1 MESSVEQRLSLLL
14 DGETSEFETRRLV
27 EDISSKPHMRK
38 RWLEMNKQKSAL
50 HRNLLLPNLD
60 LSSKIQNELSRT
72 QNILKHNHKFSSF
85 SKWKKI
91 SYMRT
96 CSFIIGLCFTFSV
109 LFFELPSSSNQ
120 TFLQT
125 SAPKTLVSTIDPM
138 ILDDFGKN
146 FDGNLRNYR
155 FISSNQVEANYLI
168 KESNAN
174 LKLKFFLKDRSND
187 FKLSSVSDGVTI
199 NLKKGDKP
207 MIINL
212 SSDKLSNQKLI
223 NISNLFLK

>member
-1 MESSVEQRLSLLL
+1 MANILIIKHGSLG
-14 DGETSEFETRRLV
+14 DIVQASGAIQ
-27 EDISSKPHMRK
+27 DISENH
-38 RWLEMNKQKSAL
+38 RWWNSFTGDFLKYAI
-50 HRNLLLPNLD
+50 LL
-60 LSSKIQNELSRT
+60 
-72 QNILKHNHKFSSF
+72 IL
-85 SKWKKI
+85 
-91 SYMRT
+91 T
-96 CSFIIGLCFTFSV
+96 
-109 LFFELPSSSNQ
+109 
-120 TFLQT
+120 
-125 SAPKTLVSTIDPM
+125 KTI
-138 ILDDFGKN
+138 DDFGKN

>member
-1 MESSVEQRLSLLL
+1 M
-14 DGETSEFETRRLV
+14 
-27 EDISSKPHMRK
+27 
-38 RWLEMNKQKSAL
+38 
-50 HRNLLLPNLD
+50 
-60 LSSKIQNELSRT
+60 
-72 QNILKHNHKFSSF
+72 
-85 SKWKKI
+85 
-91 SYMRT
+91 
-96 CSFIIGLCFTFSV
+96 
-109 LFFELPSSSNQ
+109 
-120 TFLQT
+120 
-125 SAPKTLVSTIDPM
+125 
-138 ILDDFGKN
+138 
-146 FDGNLRNYR
+146 
-155 FISSNQVEANYLI
+155 EANYLI

>member
-1 MESSVEQRLSLLL
+1 
-14 DGETSEFETRRLV
+14 
-27 EDISSKPHMRK
+27 
-38 RWLEMNKQKSAL
+38 
-50 HRNLLLPNLD
+50 
-60 LSSKIQNELSRT
+60 
-72 QNILKHNHKFSSF
+72 
-85 SKWKKI
+85 
-91 SYMRT
+91 MRT

-109 LFFELPSSSNQ
+109 LFFELPSSTNQ